1 MVFLM
6 LQYIKDTVCFPVI
19 KLEKNCKAIEGKLLE

>member
-1 MVFLM
+1 MVFPV
-6 LQYIKDTVCFPVI
+6 LQYIKDTVFFLLI